1 MSGCNNVNV
10 EPTVIGGGDGST
22 AYDAFGRLR
31 VSNPLTIFDS
41 TNVLSKNNLFDED
54 LTGS

>member
-1 MSGCNNVNV
+1 MNCNNVNV
-10 EPTVIGGGDGST
+10 EPVVIGGGNGST

-41 TNVLSKNNLFDED
+41 KNVMSMN
-54 LTGS
+54 T